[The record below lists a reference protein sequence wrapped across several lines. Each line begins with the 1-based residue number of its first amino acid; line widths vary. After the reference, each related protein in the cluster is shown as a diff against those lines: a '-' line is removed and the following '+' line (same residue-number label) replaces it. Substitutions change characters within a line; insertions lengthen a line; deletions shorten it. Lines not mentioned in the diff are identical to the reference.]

1 MKPYLHERFGVSE
14 LGVFG
19 SWIRGEESADSDVDV
34 LVDFD
39 RPLGLFELMELEDF
53 LETQLQRKV
62 DVAVRRSLRKYIGR
76 YILAEVEYI

>member
-1 MKPYLHERFGVSE
+1 MHERFGVSE

-62 DVAVRRSLRKYIGR
+62 DVAVRRSLRKYIGAH
-76 YILAEVEYI
+76 ILAEVVYI